1 MTNIVHRVW
10 NTLDKRP
17 CIKKNMKLGLIN
29 TRALARY
36 LIKEEYIESNLD
48 AVISAIRRYD
58 FNTNDTIF
66 SNCEQILRKTINL
79 STRSG
84 LVEIALKKDIDIQ
97 RAIPNLY
104 RHIKYEY
111 GDVLRIL
118 QANETIRI
126 LIDMKNLEKISSLF
140 EEEKILDIQKNLAEI
155 NMHIHPE
162 MEKTPG
168 ILSLITTELAINNI
182 NIIDTM
188 TCSPEII
195 WFVKESDLLKA
206 YQTLHNI
213 CNKKIPE
220 V

>member
-1 MTNIVHRVW
+1 MTNIVHLVW
-10 NTLDKRP
+10 NTLDTRP

-36 LIKEEYIESNLD
+36 LIKEYHIETNLD

-58 FNTNDTIF
+58 FKITNNIF
-66 SNCEQILRKTINL
+66 SNCEQILRKTVNL

-84 LVEIALKKDIDIQ
+84 LVEIALKKDIEIQ

-104 RHIKYEY
+104 RYIKYEY

-126 LIDMKNLEKISSLF
+126 LIDMKNLENILSLF
-140 EEEKILDIQKNLAEI
+140 QKEKILDIQKNLAEI

-168 ILSLITTELAINNI
+168 ILSLITTELSINNI

-195 WFVKESDLLKA
+195 WFVKENDLLKA
-206 YQTLHNI
+206 YQTLHNL
-213 CNKKIPE
+213 CNQKIN
-220 V
+220 